1 MFITIIKNI
10 FYFWKSITILAIILY
25 LSFAPPSTFKGIPVF
40 SYEDKLVHAFMYLVL
55 SGMLVVDYRRSKL
68 PRSNKL
74 SYFIICIILPAFL
87 GGMVEIVQPVFFAPR
102 TASWLDWLADLLGI
116 GIGLFM
122 AGKFTMLTDK
132 K

>member
-1 MFITIIKNI
+1 
-10 FYFWKSITILAIILY
+10 
-25 LSFAPPSTFKGIPVF
+25 
-40 SYEDKLVHAFMYLVL
+40 MYLVL